1 MIDARNYYAVE
12 EKLRDGTEVI
22 IRAVR
27 PDDADRLVNAFRQL
41 DPQSVYA
48 RFFGYRKEPTAVEL
62 ARLDTLDFV
71 REVALVA
78 TKMTDDKAVIGGAR
92 YVTRDVDGVR
102 AAEVAF
108 TVEEA
113 YQGRGLAGRLLKH
126 LIVIA
131 RDAGIERFEA
141 EVLSE
146 NKPMLAVFER
156 SGLPVKQSRTSGIVH
171 VELELST
178 K

>member
-1 MIDARNYYAVE
+1 MIDARNYCAVE
-12 EKLRDGTEVI
+12 ETLRDGTEVI
-22 IRAVR
+22 IRSVR
-27 PDDADRLVNAFRQL
+27 PDDRDRLVNAFREL
-41 DPQSVYA
+41 DPQSVYT
-48 RFFGYRKEPTAVEL
+48 RFFGYRKEPTAEEL
-62 ARLDTLDFV
+62 ARLDSLDFV

-78 TKMTDDKAVIGGAR
+78 TKTTDDKVVIGGGR

-102 AAEVAF
+102 EAEVAF
-108 TVEEA
+108 TIEEA

-146 NKPMLAVFER
+146 NRPMLAVFEH
-156 SGLPVKQSRTSGIVH
+156 SGLPVKQSNKSGVVH
-171 VELELST
+171 VELALST
-178 K
+178 N